1 MAQAHIYLCCGGG
14 LSSGFLAQKARAAAK
29 KGKIDATIEAK
40 SESEVTQYLPK
51 MDILCIGPHYEFR
64 LNTFKD
70 MAAPYN
76 IPVIVIPEEIYS
88 MLDGKALLELALLE
102 IEEFYK

>member
-1 MAQAHIYLCCGGG
+1 MC
-14 LSSGFLAQKARAAAK
+14 SSDL
-29 KGKIDATIEAK
+29 
-40 SESEVTQYLPK
+40 
-51 MDILCIGPHYEFR
+51 IGPHYEFR
-64 LNTFKD
+64 LNAFKD

>member
-1 MAQAHIYLCCGGG
+1 
-14 LSSGFLAQKARAAAK
+14 
-29 KGKIDATIEAK
+29 
-40 SESEVTQYLPK
+40 

-64 LNTFKD
+64 LKAFED

-88 MLDGKALLELALLE
+88 MLDGSQLNICTVQMRELHGA
-102 IEEFYK
+102 IFQFPIP

>member
-1 MAQAHIYLCCGGG
+1 MAQLHIYLCCGGG

-29 KGKIDATIEAK
+29 KSKVNATIEAK
-40 SESEVTQYLPK
+40 SESEVTQYLSK

-64 LNTFKD
+64 LKAFED

-88 MLDGKALLELALLE
+88 MLVGKALLQLAVDTLE
-102 IEEFYK
+102 KYKV

>member
-1 MAQAHIYLCCGGG
+1 MAQLHIYLCCGGG

-29 KGKIDATIEAK
+29 KSKVNATI
-40 SESEVTQYLPK
+40 ESEVTQYLSK

-64 LNTFKD
+64 LKAFED

-88 MLDGKALLELALLE
+88 MLDGKALLQLAVDTLE
-102 IEEFYK
+102 KYKV

>member
-1 MAQAHIYLCCGGG
+1 MAQLHIYLSAEEG
-14 LSSGFLAQKARAAAK
+14 SPRDFLQKARAAAK
-29 KGKIDATIEAK
+29 KSKVNATIEAK
-40 SESEVTQYLPK
+40 SESEVTQYLSK

-64 LNTFKD
+64 LKAFED

-88 MLDGKALLELALLE
+88 MLDGKALLQLAVDTLE
-102 IEEFYK
+102 KYKV

>member
-1 MAQAHIYLCCGGG
+1 MKRYRIYLCCGGG

-29 KGKIDATIEAK
+29 KASIDALVEAK
-40 SESEVTQYLPK
+40 SESEVTQYLSK

-64 LNTFKD
+64 LQAFQD
-70 MAAPYN
+70 MAAPYQ

-88 MLDGKALLELALLE
+88 MLDGAALLAMA
-102 IEEFYK
+102 IENIQQ

>member
-1 MAQAHIYLCCGGG
+1 MKQKHIFLCCGGD

-40 SESEVTQYLPK
+40 SENEVVQYLPN

-64 LNTFKD
+64 LEAFQD

-88 MLDGKALLELALLE
+88 LLDGKALLELALAK
-102 IEEFYK
+102 IEENK

>member
-1 MAQAHIYLCCGGG
+1 MTQKHIYLCCGGG

-29 KGKIDATIEAK
+29 KLKIDATIEAK

-64 LNTFKD
+64 LKAFEE
-70 MAAPYN
+70 MAAPYD

-88 MLDGKALLELALLE
+88 MLDGKALLNLVVDTLE
-102 IEEFYK
+102 KYK

>member
-1 MAQAHIYLCCGGG
+1 MAQLHIYLCCGGG
-14 LSSGFLAQKARAAAK
+14 LSSGFLAQKARAATK
-29 KGKIDATIEAK
+29 KSKVNATIEAK
-40 SESEVTQYLPK
+40 SESDVTQYLSK

-64 LNTFKD
+64 LKAFED

-88 MLDGKALLELALLE
+88 MLDGKALLQLAVDTLE
-102 IEEFYK
+102 KYKV

>member
-51 MDILCIGPHYEFR
+51 WIF
-64 LNTFKD
+64 F
-70 MAAPYN
+70 A
-76 IPVIVIPEEIYS
+76 
-88 MLDGKALLELALLE
+88 LDRIMNLG
-102 IEEFYK
+102 

>member
-1 MAQAHIYLCCGGG
+1 MAQLHIYLCCGGG
-14 LSSGFLAQKARAAAK
+14 LYSGFLAQKARAAAK
-29 KGKIDATIEAK
+29 KSKVNATIEAK
-40 SESEVTQYLPK
+40 SESEVTQYLSK

-64 LNTFKD
+64 LKAFED

-88 MLDGKALLELALLE
+88 MLDGKALLQLAVDTLE
-102 IEEFYK
+102 KYKV

>member
-1 MAQAHIYLCCGGG
+1 
-14 LSSGFLAQKARAAAK
+14 
-29 KGKIDATIEAK
+29 
-40 SESEVTQYLPK
+40 

>member
-1 MAQAHIYLCCGGG
+1 MSQYRIYLCCGGG

-29 KGKIDATIEAK
+29 KAKIDALVEAK
-40 SESEVTQYLPK
+40 SESEVTQYLSK

-64 LNTFKD
+64 LQAFKD
-70 MAAPYN
+70 MAAPYK

-88 MLDGKALLELALLE
+88 MLDGGALLDMA
-102 IEEFYK
+102 IEEIKNK